1 MSIEFHDLRVDLGGH
16 PVLTGIDLRIRPGRV
31 TALIG
36 PNGSGKSTL
45 LRTVFGARRPTSGRV
60 TVEGTDVAAIPP
72 RKLARTVA
80 VMLQDAPS
88 EFDLTVHETVMVGRA
103 PHQAAFSPE
112 RAVDRRAVERAL
124 RTVGLEAHAGRLLR
138 QLSGGQR
145 QRAMLARAL
154 AQEGRILVL
163 DEPTNHLDITHQL
176 EIMRLVRGLG
186 ITVVAALHD
195 LSLAADFCDDVAVLH
210 EGRVRAFGS
219 PGDVLGAPLVREVFG
234 VDPRPSTEDA
244 SGHRFLR
251 FRPIAEPAPTR
262 ASAHE

>member
-1 MSIEFHDLRVDLGGH
+1 MSIEFHGLRVDLGGR
-16 PVLTGIDLRIRPGRV
+16 PVLTGVDLRIRPGRV

-45 LRTVFGARRPTSGRV
+45 LRTVFGARRPTRGCV
-60 TVEGTDVAAIPP
+60 TIDGADVVRIPP
-72 RKLARTVA
+72 RQLARTVA

-88 EFDLTVHETVMVGRA
+88 EFDLTVRETVMVGRA
-103 PHQAAFSPE
+103 PHQAAFAPD
-112 RAVDRRAVERAL
+112 RAIDRLAVDRAL
-124 RTVGLEAHAGRLLR
+124 RTVGLEAHAERLLR

-154 AQEGRILVL
+154 AQDGRILVL

-176 EIMRLVRGLG
+176 EIMRLVGGLG

-195 LSLAADFCDDVAVLH
+195 LALAADFCDDVAVLH

-219 PGDVLGAPLVREVFG
+219 PGDVLSAPLVREVFG

-251 FRPIAEPAPTR
+251 FRPLAEPAPTR
-262 ASAHE
+262 APAHE